1 MCPPSPRFFFWWG
14 LSRLAGAIGGGE
26 GDFRSV
32 YGCNC
37 CLLLGTPSQTHVGLR
52 LCQFSGPRSAQ
63 SSGRIKLTITA
74 TVGPGGLNRT
84 HPVGSRALGSSPK
97 WLAEARGPS
106 PGPPRVARP
115 SPTPFLHNHFLHVG
129 HRRQTRPEEMW
140 TNRASRGASLG
151 TGSHRPAS
159 VTDTPARDPGC
170 PAVPSFVAAVTRV
183 GAGQHVHAGPAW
195 TERA

>member
-1 MCPPSPRFFFWWG
+1 M
-14 LSRLAGAIGGGE
+14 AGATGGVE

-32 YGCNC
+32 YGCKC

-74 TVGPGGLNRT
+74 AIGPGGLNRT
-84 HPVGSRALGSSPK
+84 HPVGLGALGSSPK

-115 SPTPFLHNHFLHVG
+115 SPTPFLPTTFFTLTTDDRPDQKKCGQTECPGGESG
-129 HRRQTRPEEMW
+129 HRIPPSCLRHRHPSPGPRLPSSAVVCRCGDACGGRPA
-140 TNRASRGASLG
+140 RA
-151 TGSHRPAS
+151 HRPSLDRKNLRA
-159 VTDTPARDPGC
+159 PGL
-170 PAVPSFVAAVTRV
+170 S
-183 GAGQHVHAGPAW
+183 
-195 TERA
+195 